1 MNRKAFTLV
10 ELLVVVAIIALL
22 LGILLPALGRARE
35 IANRSVCGAN
45 LNGIY
50 KAEYTYSVTN
60 GDQFSKV
67 DKGSATDATTFDEGS
82 RTTEDDPAE
91 ASVTASLFLM
101 VKDGSTGVKSWICP
115 SSGDSKDPLTQDGT
129 ADGNAADLEDCDD
142 FYAGN
147 NLSYSPVNMFETS
160 QSRQWTANV
169 SADWVIM
176 ADKNN
181 SEEDQVFSDSNDPDS
196 EKLEQANSQNHSQG
210 DGQNCLF
217 GDGHVSWSPDPFQ
230 GPQDNNIFVINDDG
244 GDGGTDDE
252 GLSMDYGQSTDIK
265 QQDVMLIE
273 ILDEDSQ

>member
-67 DKGSATDATTFDEGS
+67 EKSDPNMNPAKKFAETDRTNEGDA
-82 RTTEDDPAE
+82 RD
-91 ASVTASLFLM
+91 SVTGSLFLM

-129 ADGNAADLEDCDD
+129 ADGTAADLEDCDD

-181 SEEDQVFSDSNDPDS
+181 SEEDQEFSDSNDPDS
-196 EKLEQANSQNHSQG
+196 EKVEEANSQNHSQG

-244 GDGGTDDE
+244 GDGGSDDN
-252 GLSMDYGQSTDIK
+252 GLETDYGQSTDIK

-273 ILDEDSQ
+273 ILDDD

>member
-67 DKGSATDATTFDEGS
+67 DKGSATTATKFDETS
-82 RTTEDDPAE
+82 RTAEDDAAD

-129 ADGNAADLEDCDD
+129 GDGTAADLEDCDD
-142 FYAGN
+142 FYAGT
-147 NLSYSPVNMFETS
+147 NLSYSPVNMFEVT

-181 SEEDQVFSDSNDPDS
+181 GESQNISDPDDADQDDI
-196 EKLEQANSQNHSQG
+196 EKANSQNHSQG

-217 GDGHVSWSPDPFQ
+217 GDGHVSWSSDPFQ
-230 GPQDNNIFVINDDG
+230 GPQDNNVFVYGDDDG
-244 GDGGTDDE
+244 GGTDED
-252 GLSMDYGQSTDIK
+252 GLDMDYGQSTDIK

-273 ILDEDSQ
+273 IEDDDSQ